1 MKAGEAVKEVMRKED
16 IKQAELCSR
25 LKIKQPT
32 LSERLSQKNISVNK
46 LNEMLNMMGYK
57 IVVFPRDAQFK
68 NCEGIDI
75 E

>member
-32 LSERLSQKNISVNK
+32 LSERLSQKILALIS
-46 LNEMLNMMGYK
+46 
-57 IVVFPRDAQFK
+57 
-68 NCEGIDI
+68 
-75 E
+75 